1 MKLNT
6 FVKSFVLPGTLAVLF
21 SLPLL
26 AFAQDN
32 VQSGLSGIRS
42 TFGFSGGITSATT
55 LKDLII
61 SIIRIM
67 LLFAGIIAVVFV
79 IIGGYMYIT
88 SGGNAEQAEK
98 GKSTV
103 VNAIIGIVMIILSY
117 VIINVI
123 VNLVS
128 RPTY

>member
-1 MKLNT
+1 MKLNNIVKN
-6 FVKSFVLPGTLAVLF
+6 FVFPGTLAILF

-32 VQSGLSGIRS
+32 VQNGLTGIRS

-61 SIIRIM
+61 NIIRIM
-67 LLFAGIIAVVFV
+67 LMFAGIIAVVFV

-98 GKSTV
+98 GKNTV
-103 VNAIIGIVMIILSY
+103 VNAIVGIVMIILSY

-128 RPTY
+128 RPSY